1 MKVSVRM
8 YHELWALGIETPAC
22 AFFFVNEQHQHIVL
36 YVAFPNP
43 RKSGLSW
50 TSPDLVEIDD
60 ETAAARMVV
69 PITADWEEDL
79 GYWRQGDI
87 WHVSRSL
94 EEDAE
99 VLRPFHEYFG
109 LSGQLP
115 NFGPEW
121 IVNNVPFK
129 YGWVSVRHKEH
140 PDVYSALVVALTQAL
155 SLGYRR
161 YLDFHQLEENLR
173 IATREKVVE
182 RIRAEAMAMRRS
194 GDLVNVLGLMMHEMA
209 GLGLGI
215 SRLGVRFIE
224 GEGADARVVRTYYTI
239 PNPRKYGFDW
249 TSPAL
254 VEFNDEL
261 AVGEVTT
268 SGSRDGAVIEAW
280 RRGESMTVP
289 VTAQDIEAKTQAIG
303 KLWGVDGHI
312 PLQEAEKRDGNHIYI
327 PFQFGVVGFRVSEQE
342 GFHEIIRNSRPR
354 CRWGMCVISILPGW
368 RSRTKL
374 WNRA

>member
-1 MKVSVRM
+1 MRSSSDLMKVSVRM

-129 YGWVSVRHKEH
+129 YGWVSA
-140 PDVYSALVVALTQAL
+140 SADSASA
-155 SLGYRR
+155 SS
-161 YLDFHQLEENLR
+161 
-173 IATREKVVE
+173 RE
-182 RIRAEAMAMRRS
+182 RGRMPASS
-194 GDLVNVLGLMMHEMA
+194 G
-209 GLGLGI
+209 
-215 SRLGVRFIE
+215 
-224 GEGADARVVRTYYTI
+224 
-239 PNPRKYGFDW
+239 P
-249 TSPAL
+249 
-254 VEFNDEL
+254 
-261 AVGEVTT
+261 TT
-268 SGSRDGAVIEAW
+268 
-280 RRGESMTVP
+280 P
-289 VTAQDIEAKTQAIG
+289 
-303 KLWGVDGHI
+303 
-312 PLQEAEKRDGNHIYI
+312 
-327 PFQFGVVGFRVSEQE
+327 
-342 GFHEIIRNSRPR
+342 
-354 CRWGMCVISILPGW
+354 
-368 RSRTKL
+368 SRTPANTGSTGL
-374 WNRA
+374 RPPS